1 MVYITC
7 SDDAFILRL
16 IVRML
21 TNLCCITLQSLDT
34 RKLIRISRNN
44 ESSNSFPKLEA
55 IYLQFIFNVSVYFLE
70 KHLTQ

>member
-55 IYLQFIFNVSVYFLE
+55 IYLQFIFNVSVY
-70 KHLTQ
+70 LTQ